1 MNAEINAEIT
11 PRYRPDPTSRQPRGK
26 RIGCI
31 SAASRLHLGRIS
43 AASRLHLGLISAVT
57 SLPMYTAS
65 RYTMPQRETVAGEAT
80 ARSFTCHIRK
90 VIAAG

>member
-1 MNAEINAEIT
+1 MNAEMNAEIT
-11 PRYRPDPTSRQPRGK
+11 PRYKSEITSRQPRGK

-31 SAASRLHLGRIS
+31 SAASRLHLGC
-43 AASRLHLGLISAVT
+43 ISAVT